1 MILKKEY
8 EWVLKILNS
17 SINIYQIKTS
27 ENLFNAFINK
37 WDDEIS
43 DEKKISYQNVM
54 KLVFRP
60 FKFNV
65 SSTVLIYQ
73 IRVSFVV

>member
-1 MILKKEY
+1 MEIMILKKEY

-17 SINIYQIKTS
+17 SINVYQIKTS

-43 DEKKISYQNVM
+43 DEKKITLFYEFKKN
-54 KLVFRP
+54 KLLKCDEIGFP
-60 FKFNV
+60 TF
-65 SSTVLIYQ
+65 Q
-73 IRVSFVV
+73 I

>member
-43 DEKKISYQNVM
+43 DEEREEIIKFLNSEILLKE
-54 KLVFRP
+54 FRY
-60 FKFNV
+60 
-65 SSTVLIYQ
+65 SSHRYHSQQPTPK
-73 IRVSFVV
+73 R